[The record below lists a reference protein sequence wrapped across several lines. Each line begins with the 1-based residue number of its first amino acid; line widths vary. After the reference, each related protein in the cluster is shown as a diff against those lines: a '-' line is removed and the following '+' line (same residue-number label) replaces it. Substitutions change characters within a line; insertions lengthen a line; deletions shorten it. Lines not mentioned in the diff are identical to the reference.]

1 VPLAVRNLGGQ
12 DSLDNAFKRTA
23 LRSETLVE
31 LNLRPGN
38 PFAHPIPGDVVST
51 NNIVLKVV
59 KRRRRKL
66 NDGDELIGEYTAEAV
81 GVVPKTV
88 RFRSEYDFSP
98 SRIPNHLAGPVG
110 MADYQYQP
118 RIDDPIASL
127 RLAMDSMD
135 GSPSQSIARPDVKLT
150 GSDNS

>member
-1 VPLAVRNLGGQ
+1 VRNLGGQ

-31 LNLRPGN
+31 LNLRSGN
-38 PFAHPIPGDVVST
+38 PFAHPIPGDVVAT

-88 RFRSEYDFSP
+88 RFRSE
-98 SRIPNHLAGPVG
+98 
-110 MADYQYQP
+110 
-118 RIDDPIASL
+118 
-127 RLAMDSMD
+127 
-135 GSPSQSIARPDVKLT
+135 
-150 GSDNS
+150 